1 MCMFEETHSDRVPKT
16 AHGVLCNLTE
26 QKKKKKTVLLLLYLC
41 PHTQSKTQT
50 CTHTHTRTPVDDLN
64 ASHHAEMITA
74 YKKLSQPHVIF
85 LLLSFPFL
93 PSSFKS

>member
-26 QKKKKKTVLLLLYLC
+26 KKKKKK
-41 PHTQSKTQT
+41 QS
-50 CTHTHTRTPVDDLN
+50 CYYCICVHTHNQKHKHARKHTHTPVDDLN

-93 PSSFKS
+93 PFSFKS